1 MRFLRYLT
9 VAAFAAAAL
18 AVAASSV
25 NSRTY
30 IVYDSTSDPAETRDA
45 DGNVLKC
52 TSTLQ
57 AKCNG
62 ETTWVDV
69 SGTLDVVCPV
79 SDPGVAWREKTE
91 EGSQENTAWDCP
103 LTGSGVPSGAV
114 AAKQA
119 VAITGVLTSCAV
131 SNLTAQ
137 NACRYYCLDKAE
149 KFYECED
156 DPT

>member
-9 VAAFAAAAL
+9 VAAFAVATL
-18 AVAASSV
+18 AVAASSATT
-25 NSRTY
+25 NSRIY

-45 DGNVLKC
+45 DGNVLEC

-62 ETTWVDV
+62 VTTWEDV
-69 SGTLDVVCPV
+69 IGSREVVCPV
-79 SDPGVAWREKTE
+79 TDPGVAWREKTE

-114 AAKQA
+114 AAKQS
-119 VAITGVLTSCAV
+119 VLVTGVLTSCAV
-131 SNLTAQ
+131 STLTVQ
-137 NACRYYCLDKAE
+137 NSCQYYCLNKEE
-149 KFYECED
+149 KFYEC
-156 DPT
+156 